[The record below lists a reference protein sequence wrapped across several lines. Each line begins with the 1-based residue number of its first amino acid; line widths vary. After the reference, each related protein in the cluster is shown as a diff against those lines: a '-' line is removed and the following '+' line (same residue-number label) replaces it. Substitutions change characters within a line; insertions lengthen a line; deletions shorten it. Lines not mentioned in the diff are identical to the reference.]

1 MRVQSLGQGGP
12 LEEGL
17 ATHSRIPAR
26 RIYLMDRGA
35 WRAIVHRGAKSQIPV
50 KRLNTGKQQNTTS

>member
-17 ATHSRIPAR
+17 ATHSRIPAQ

-35 WRAIVHRGAKSQIPV
+35 WRAIVHRVAKSRIPM